1 MLFGTWNI
9 PSFFESIELEVG
21 TCNMAAFSPRLG
33 KARPG
38 AITNKS
44 TNHSFSNLRHPHHW
58 RSFPVPYTTHEWYEV

>member
-44 TNHSFSNLRHPHHW
+44 TNHSFSNLRHPHH
-58 RSFPVPYTTHEWYEV
+58 